1 MEEER
6 VVAMVSTSDAAKL
19 LGVSPRRVRAL
30 IEAGDLKAQRV
41 GRAWLVDEASVRS
54 RANSVVASG
63 RPKDGERD
71 ASAITSFILMNR
83 NHEVARFQFNKN
95 RERVLRLEP
104 LQDAAWAPLGA
115 CSAPGKMHAGF
126 LQQWM
131 ANRSIPEARP
141 RIGALLEEAG
151 FANVSQL
158 VISSLGL
165 SLSDQYWFK
174 PIDAKTEKTL
184 PLNWENINYF
194 DNGFDDSLGAALMGI
209 GSSEDAKR
217 APSSTTNG
225 MLEKRWVLR
234 KGKPLLM
241 KGSTPGSNRE
251 PFSELLAT
259 KLFERMLEPDE
270 FVPYELVFENGKPYS
285 LCPDMLNSGQELIPA
300 NDVVE
305 CYGLHRS
312 GLYESYVHQVS
323 ELAGRNL
330 RESIDKM
337 IVCDYLMAN
346 DDRHLFNFGLI
357 REVESLQVT
366 GCAPL
371 YDSGCAFF
379 ARATLAQLRAKRYF
393 YDSHPFRENPY
404 SQLALVES
412 LKWFDADRL
421 DGFADQV
428 REVLSAN
435 EDLTE
440 EFVELAASHVQRN
453 IDKVINLSLEL
464 AR

>member
-1 MEEER
+1 
-6 VVAMVSTSDAAKL
+6 MVSTTDAAKL

-30 IEAGDLKAQRV
+30 IDAGELKAQRV
-41 GRAWLVDEASVRS
+41 GRAWLVDESSVRN
-54 RANSVVASG
+54 RADSVVSPG
-63 RPKDGERD
+63 RPKDGEHD
-71 ASAITSFILMNR
+71 SSAITSFILMNR
-83 NHEVARFQFNKN
+83 NHEVARFEFNKN

-115 CSAPGKMHAGF
+115 CSAPGRMHADF

-158 VISSLGL
+158 ALHSLGL

-174 PIDAKTEKTL
+174 PIDAKTGNAL
-184 PLNWENINYF
+184 PLDWGEINYF
-194 DNGFDDSLGAALMGI
+194 DNGFDDGSGATLMGAA
-209 GSSEDAKR
+209 SSGGTDR
-217 APSSTTNG
+217 APSNTTNG
-225 MLEKRWVLR
+225 MLEKRWITR
-234 KGKPLLM
+234 RGKSWLM

-251 PFSELLAT
+251 PFNEVLAT
-259 KLFERMLEPDE
+259 RLFERLLEPKE
-270 FVPYELVFENGKPYS
+270 FVSYELTFENGKPYS
-285 LCPDMLNSGQELIPA
+285 LCPNMLNGKQELIPA
-300 NDVVE
+300 SDLVG
-305 CYGLHRS
+305 CYGLHS
-312 GLYESYVHQVS
+312 AGLYDSYVRQAS

-357 REVESLQVT
+357 REVESLQVM

-393 YDSHPFRENPY
+393 YDSHPFREVPY
-404 SQLALVES
+404 SQLALVEDLS
-412 LKWFDADRL
+412 WFDPEKL
-421 DGFADQV
+421 DGFTDEV
-428 REVLSAN
+428 REVLSQN

-440 EFVELAASHVQRN
+440 EFIELAAGHVQRN
-453 IDKVINLSLEL
+453 IDKVVDLSLEL

>member
-1 MEEER
+1 M
-6 VVAMVSTSDAAKL
+6 AMISTADAAKL

-30 IEAGDLKAQRV
+30 IDAGDLRAQRV
-41 GRAWLVDEASVRS
+41 GRAWLVDEASVRN
-54 RANSVVASG
+54 RANSAVLLG

-71 ASAITSFILMNR
+71 PSAITSFVLMNR

-95 RERVLRLEP
+95 RERVVSLEP
-104 LQDAAWAPLGA
+104 LQDVGWAPLGA
-115 CSAPGKMHAGF
+115 CSAPGKIHGDF

-141 RIGALLEEAG
+141 RIGVLLEQAG

-165 SLSDQYWFK
+165 GLSDQYWFK
-174 PIDAKTEKTL
+174 PIDAQSGKAL
-184 PLNWENINYF
+184 PLNWEDINYF
-194 DNGFDDSLGAALMGI
+194 DNGFDDSFGAALMGV
-209 GSSEDAKR
+209 GSSSEAKR
-217 APSSTTNG
+217 APSNTTNG
-225 MLEKRWVLR
+225 MLEKRWVMR
-234 KGKPLLM
+234 KGKPFLM

-259 KLFERMLEPDE
+259 KLFERLLEPGE
-270 FVPYELVFENGKPYS
+270 YVPYELVFENGKPYS
-285 LCPDMLNSGQELIPA
+285 LCPDMLDAGQELIPA
-300 NDVVE
+300 NDVVD
-305 CYGLHRS
+305 CYGLHHA
-312 GLYESYVHQVS
+312 GLYEQYVRQAS
-323 ELAGRNL
+323 ELVGRNL

-412 LKWFDADRL
+412 LDWLDAEKL
-421 DGFADQV
+421 DGFADEA
-428 REVLSAN
+428 REVLSRN

-440 EFVELAASHVQRN
+440 EFVELAAKHIQRN
-453 IDKVINLSLEL
+453 IDRVIDLSLEL
-464 AR
+464 GR